1 MFLKIHEKLRIR
13 FILPS
18 FCDIFIFNV
27 SFSIWSMRNVFEW
40 KTVVNQL
47 YLKKQATGRYLNC
60 AVYSPSCIQG
70 ADMLGFPSGWTSPW
84 EKSLLLERLM
94 HAATWF
100 WQLFPCISCRFPWAL
115 ISSTHMWWQRSR
127 VGPDFTFGT
136 RLVFLLCG
144 FESLSCLC
152 LGNYL

>member
-1 MFLKIHEKLRIR
+1 MFLKIHEGLRIR

-27 SFSIWSMRNVFEW
+27 SFSIWSMRNFFEW

-47 YLKKQATGRYLNC
+47 YLKKQATGWCLNR
-60 AVYSPSCIQG
+60 AVYSPSCVQG
-70 ADMLGFPSGWTSPW
+70 GRYAWFSHWLDFCW
-84 EKSLLLERLM
+84 EKPSLLERLP
-94 HAATWF
+94 HVATWL
-100 WQLFPCISCRFPWAL
+100 WQLFPCVRGCFPWAL
-115 ISSTHMWWQRSR
+115 IPSTHMWRRRSR
-127 VGPDFTFGT
+127 VGPDLLFGT
-136 RLVFLLCG
+136 LVFLLCG

>member
-1 MFLKIHEKLRIR
+1 MFLKIHEGLRIR

-27 SFSIWSMRNVFEW
+27 SFSIWSMRSFFEW

-47 YLKKQATGRYLNC
+47 YLKKQATGRCLNR
-60 AVYSPSCIQG
+60 AVYSPSCVQG

-84 EKSLLLERLM
+84 EKPSLLERLP
-94 HAATWF
+94 HAATWL
-100 WQLFPCISCRFPWAL
+100 WQLFPCVRGHFPWAL
-115 ISSTHMWWQRSR
+115 IPSTHIWQRRSR
-127 VGPDFTFGT
+127 EGPDLTFGT
-136 RLVFLLCG
+136 LVFLLCG

-152 LGNYL
+152 LGDYL